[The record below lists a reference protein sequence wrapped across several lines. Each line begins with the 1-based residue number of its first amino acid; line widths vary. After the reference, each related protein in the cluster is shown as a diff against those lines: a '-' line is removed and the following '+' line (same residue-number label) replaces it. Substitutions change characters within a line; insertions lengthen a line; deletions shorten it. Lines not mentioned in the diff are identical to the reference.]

1 MRTLVTVIATLA
13 AASLSSC
20 SSSQQTANAYTD
32 DVYYSAGTPKAE
44 TPATVNNTPAAG
56 QSDYASNE
64 KGTATSS
71 DENRF
76 DYQSDGSSASQ
87 SGNTYVTNNYY
98 NDDDYYDY
106 AYTARLRRFYR
117 PMWGY
122 GYYDSYYTNS
132 YWYDYNPY
140 NWGVSI
146 YCGYNWWAPSFWYA
160 PTFTYFSWGYNP
172 YNYWWSYPSYGYYP
186 SYYYGWNNYNYGYW
200 NGYNNGYW
208 NGYMD
213 GYYNG
218 YYGYNPYYFNSYDY
232 YSYNNNIYYGPRRG
246 GSGSSH
252 HYTPPRSVA
261 DSYNRAL
268 SGDVKTTLPV
278 SNAYTSN
285 MNLPSRNNVN
295 SDVVTPA
302 NNSGRTNT
310 NSGEVIHPR
319 NTTNTNNSP
328 VKNPRV
334 DEYSTPVKDSRNT
347 ETSPVKNPRADEYS
361 APVKNDRNNSET
373 APVRDNRSNE
383 YSTPR
388 NDRNN
393 M

>member
-64 KGTATSS
+64 QGPATSS

-106 AYTARLRRFYR
+106 AYTARIRRFYR

-186 SYYYGWNNYNYGYW
+186 SYYYGWNNYNYMVTGMVTTTATGTDIW
-200 NGYNNGYW
+200 
-208 NGYMD
+208 MD
-213 GYYNG
+213 TITDIMATILITSTVMIITAITTTYYIE
-218 YYGYNPYYFNSYDY
+218 DVAVQ
-232 YSYNNNIYYGPRRG
+232 
-246 GSGSSH
+246 GSNH
-252 HYTPPRSVA
+252 HYTPPAV
-261 DSYNRAL
+261 L
-268 SGDVKTTLPV
+268 PILTTEHYQ
-278 SNAYTSN
+278 A
-285 MNLPSRNNVN
+285 M
-295 SDVVTPA
+295 
-302 NNSGRTNT
+302 
-310 NSGEVIHPR
+310 
-319 NTTNTNNSP
+319 
-328 VKNPRV
+328 
-334 DEYSTPVKDSRNT
+334 
-347 ETSPVKNPRADEYS
+347 
-361 APVKNDRNNSET
+361 
-373 APVRDNRSNE
+373 
-383 YSTPR
+383 
-388 NDRNN
+388 
-393 M
+393 